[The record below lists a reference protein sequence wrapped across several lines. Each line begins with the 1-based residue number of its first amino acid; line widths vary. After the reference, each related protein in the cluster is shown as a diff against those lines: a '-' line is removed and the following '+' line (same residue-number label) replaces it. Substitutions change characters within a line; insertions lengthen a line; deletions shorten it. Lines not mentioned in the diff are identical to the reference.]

1 MKSAITN
8 NYNMTMS
15 LTIFLGGRSD
25 KGVAFNNFI
34 CIVVGSKNI
43 LWVESETKCT
53 FYDEYEE
60 GSMRSLFENHVE

>member
-8 NYNMTMS
+8 NYDMTMS
-15 LTIFLGGRSD
+15 LTIGGGSD

-34 CIVVGSKNI
+34 CIVVSSKNI

-53 FYDEYEE
+53 FYDECEE